1 MNPFVKW
8 FLQFFKPA
16 LENTCL
22 PKIFW
27 DDNIILITGLISTE
41 VYKGKREGGGVIPKK
56 AVKQVLC
63 HLKKRGRKGGKGR
76 HITDECYI

>member
-1 MNPFVKW
+1 MVVVLVIKTLF
-8 FLQFFKPA
+8 
-16 LENTCL
+16 
-22 PKIFW
+22 
-27 DDNIILITGLISTE
+27 ILLLVTGLILTG